1 MKGKVLQF
9 GKIDDG
15 QYEVKADLSALFENR
30 EDLGTFRDSFNE
42 IKDKDG
48 EFKDICKLKLHE
60 NSLTYTS
67 ETLIPEEYDSKK
79 QRVLIVL
86 GNPATHS
93 IDKGMFF
100 FSKKGDDRHQFWR
113 KLNKAGL
120 FENEMKIRKEAMN
133 NGKEKTSIR
142 EKEAELR
149 KEQIK
154 LGKTSD
160 EYVIGL
166 TTFYSFPTPTG
177 IKEISKF
184 CDAKGVENLFKQPV
198 INTIREEE
206 YERIKG
212 YSFSK
217 GAILVFTQESSHKF
231 VEGAS
236 TAEEKKRLLYWPIM
250 FKNSGGDYLRG
261 ELEKIIPKKH

>member
-1 MKGKVLQF
+1 MKGKILQF
-9 GKIDDG
+9 EKIEDG
-15 QYEVKADLSALFENR
+15 QYKVTADLSALFENR

-48 EFKDICKLKLHE
+48 EFKNICKLKLHE
-60 NSLTYTS
+60 NSLTYMS
-67 ETLIPEEYDSKK
+67 ETLIPEEYDSQKK
-79 QRVLIVL
+79 RVLIVL

-93 IDKGMFF
+93 ILNGMFF
-100 FSKKGDDRHQFWR
+100 FSKKGDNRHQFWR

-120 FENEMKIRKEAMN
+120 FKDELELRKEATMK
-133 NGKEKTSIR
+133 GICKTTIR

-149 KEQIK
+149 KEKIK

-160 EYVIGL
+160 DYVIGL

-177 IKEISKF
+177 LKEISKF

-206 YERIKG
+206 YERIKS

-250 FKNSGGDYLRG
+250 LKNSGGNYLRG
-261 ELEKIIPKKH
+261 ELDKVFPKKP